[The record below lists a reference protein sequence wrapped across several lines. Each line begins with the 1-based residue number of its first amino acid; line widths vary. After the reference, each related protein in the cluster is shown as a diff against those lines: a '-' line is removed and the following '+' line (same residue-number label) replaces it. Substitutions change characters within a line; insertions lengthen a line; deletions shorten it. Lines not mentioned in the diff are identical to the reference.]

1 MISGMVEA
9 VGVMGR
15 VFVLD
20 QELKGATGVE
30 CDCVW
35 LCGRVTRVCYG
46 AMIMVGKASLLIGA
60 ASSLAPLSFV
70 GKRTTSSD
78 KMEGK
83 LYM

>member
-35 LCGRVTRVCYG
+35 LCGRVTR
-46 AMIMVGKASLLIGA
+46 
-60 ASSLAPLSFV
+60 FV
-70 GKRTTSSD
+70 
-78 KMEGK
+78 MAQ
-83 LYM
+83 